1 MVLILLV
8 FDVQMVAM
16 FADPSTSRSP
26 FPWFYFV
33 FFMIMIIHRAT
44 RDIERCRRKYGAAW
58 TQYEKEVPYLFF
70 PVSPK
75 IPQTRVHLR

>member
-1 MVLILLV
+1 MLLAFNSQIGV
-8 FDVQMVAM
+8 MCPDHPA
-16 FADPSTSRSP
+16 SRSP

-33 FFMIMIIHRAT
+33 FFMIMIVHRAT

-70 PVSPK
+70 PVSLK
-75 IPQTRVHLR
+75 TRQT

>member
-1 MVLILLV
+1 MKDHYLTI
-8 FDVQMVAM
+8 
-16 FADPSTSRSP
+16 SISRSP

-33 FFMIMIIHRAT
+33 FFMIMIAHRAT

-70 PVSPK
+70 PVS
-75 IPQTRVHLR
+75 TNTW

>member
-1 MVLILLV
+1 
-8 FDVQMVAM
+8 M
-16 FADPSTSRSP
+16 FAIKVAVHSQLGATFTKHSTFRSP
-26 FPWFYFV
+26 FPWFYFM

-70 PVSPK
+70 PVSLK
-75 IPQTRVHLR
+75 IRLS